1 MNLEEKKKKY
11 LQACRIMDMFNESAN
26 LCKIKDYGVCVT
38 CSKRKLNTLKRYV
51 LMHKKASLRL
61 IESDTNLAD
70 SLGEFVGNISTL
82 YDKTHHLCCVGC
94 EHITNTGC
102 SVKSLGCKLCYCYFD
117 GTPSG
122 EGLVSEDDPINIRH
136 SNLKRIILNYFR
148 IHDIPVY
155 INRYSME
162 QTFKYYEDKKE
173 ET

>member
-1 MNLEEKKKKY
+1 MTIEEKKEKY
-11 LQACRIMDMFNESAN
+11 LQACRIMDMFNDSAN
-26 LCKIKDYGVCVT
+26 LCKIKNYGICVT
-38 CSKRKLNTLKRYV
+38 CSKRNIKDFSRLISINRKS
-51 LMHKKASLRL
+51 SLRAINSDIRL
-61 IESDTNLAD
+61 SESLKTVV
-70 SLGEFVGNISTL
+70 ENIVKL
-82 YDKTHHLCCVGC
+82 YSSTHHLCCTEC
-94 EHITNTGC
+94 EHITDEGC

-155 INRYSME
+155 MNRYSME

>member
-1 MNLEEKKKKY
+1 MKIKEKKEKY
-11 LQACRIMDMFNESAN
+11 LQACRIMDMFNDSAN

-38 CSKRKLNTLKRYV
+38 CSKRRIKDFNRWISV
-51 LMHKKASLRL
+51 SRNSSLRTMDSNRKL
-61 IESDTNLAD
+61 SE
-70 SLGEFVGNISTL
+70 SLGIFVENISKL
-82 YDKTHHLCCVGC
+82 YDKTHHLCCSEC
-94 EHITNTGC
+94 EHITDKGC

-122 EGLVSEDDPINIRH
+122 EGLVSEDDPISIRH

-173 ET
+173 DT

>member
-1 MNLEEKKKKY
+1 MTIEEKKEKY
-11 LQACRIMDMFNESAN
+11 LQACRIMDMFNDSAN
-26 LCKIKDYGVCVT
+26 LCKIKNYGICVT
-38 CSKRKLNTLKRYV
+38 CSK
-51 LMHKKASLRL
+51 KKIKDFNRWISVSRTFSLRIMDSNIKL
-61 IESDTNLAD
+61 SESLW
-70 SLGEFVGNISTL
+70 VVVKNISKL
-82 YDKTHHLCCVGC
+82 YDKTHHLCCSEC
-94 EHITNTGC
+94 EHITDKGC